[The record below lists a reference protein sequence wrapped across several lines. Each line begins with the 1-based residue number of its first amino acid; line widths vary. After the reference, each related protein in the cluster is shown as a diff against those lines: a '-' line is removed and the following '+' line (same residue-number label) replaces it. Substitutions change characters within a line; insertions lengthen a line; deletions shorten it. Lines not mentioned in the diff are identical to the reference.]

1 MLLFAVLAV
10 SCTKNIEVKGK
21 IANAN
26 PLARVE
32 FIEASGVATLPLA
45 NLGVNDKGEFQGSFE
60 SPKTGMYLITYG
72 NNMAMIFLKKGQ
84 SLDISGDAATFPSE
98 YVITGDGKANN
109 DFLKAA
115 DKGFEDYAKKIQ
127 MEALLNKKEPEFI
140 KDFQKVEADLLK
152 EVDKQAAKFSAD
164 SEAVNFK
171 KLDMR
176 AKLLGLLDAYEQNH
190 GMMTGNASFK
200 VSENFNKVKKELVKD
215 ENEMIRE
222 IPVYREYILG
232 KLNGEFQ
239 QFATPKMQDPTKRP
253 LMSEIFAEFL
263 KTKKDLSPLAKDY
276 LYAYVVAQSDINYN
290 NVKDYD
296 KITKLIEQNISDAN
310 VKKDVLNLQ
319 KVLMG
324 HKEGTIPNLRLEDAT
339 GKKTNL
345 SELKGKPTLVMFY
358 ASYSPNISMSTVPVV
373 NEIANFYK
381 SKMNFALVN
390 IDDTQ
395 EQFKKTSSTMFKGFP
410 GSNYWIQGGIN
421 SEDAK
426 NFGLYAFKVPSFII
440 LDKDGKMVGRQF
452 YNLGEEE
459 FVNTMDKVSGL
470 KAPQVQTQM
479 PPQMQMPVETPA
491 DSAHAK

>member
-1 MLLFAVLAV
+1 MLFFAIVAV

-45 NLGVNDKGEFQGSFE
+45 NLGVNNKGEFQGSFE
-60 SPKTGMYLITYG
+60 SPKTGMYLVTYG

-84 SLDISGDAATFPSE
+84 SLEISGDAATFPSE
-98 YVITGDGKANN
+98 YTITGDGKANN

-127 MEALLNKKEPEFI
+127 METLLAKKEPEFI

-152 EVDKQAAKFSAD
+152 EVDNQASKFNAD
-164 SEAVNFK
+164 SEAVKFK
-171 KLDMR
+171 KLDMK
-176 AKLLGLLDAYEQNH
+176 AKLVGLLDAYEQNH
-190 GMMTGNASFK
+190 GMMTGNAKFK
-200 VSENFNKVKKELVKD
+200 VSENFKKAQKELIKD

-239 QFATPKMQDPTKRP
+239 QFAMTKMQNPEKRP
-253 LMSEIFAEFL
+253 LMSEVFADFL
-263 KTKKDLSPLAKDY
+263 KTKKELSQLAKDY

-290 NVKDYD
+290 NAKDYD
-296 KITKLIEQNISDAN
+296 KITKLIEQNISDAS

-324 HKEGTIPNLRLEDAT
+324 HKEGTVPNLRLEDAT

-358 ASYSPNISMSTVPVV
+358 ASYSPNVSMSTVPVIK
-373 NEIANFYK
+373 EIANFYK
-381 SKMNFALVN
+381 SKMNFAYVN
-390 IDDTQ
+390 VDDTQ
-395 EQFKKTSSTMFKGFP
+395 DQFKKTSASMFKGFP
-410 GSNYWIQGGIN
+410 GTNYWIQGGIN

-440 LDKDGKMVGRQF
+440 LDKDGKIVGRQF

-479 PPQMQMPVETPA
+479 PPQMQMPMEAPA
-491 DSAHAK
+491 DSATTK